1 MREIDDASI
10 LYANVDDDG
19 RTAQPR
25 MRLGGGVRRRQ
36 PPKPRYVGRKLQ
48 DTPIINVVDHCD
60 ADSPPPSS
68 ISSFPY
74 IWGEK
79 AEIEGL

>member
-10 LYANVDDDG
+10 PDANVDDDG

-25 MRLGGGVRRRQ
+25 MRLGGGVRRRE
-36 PPKPRYVGRKLQ
+36 PPKPRNVGRKLQ
-48 DTPIINVVDHCD
+48 DAPIIDVVDHCD
-60 ADSPPPSS
+60 ADSPTCP

-74 IWGEK
+74 ICREK